1 MMSIKTKYALAV
13 LVRMGLDEAQSLTI
27 KQLSETCDVPKK
39 YLEQILSVLRKEA
52 IVQSTRG
59 SQGGYTL
66 ARSAKSITVLDVAK
80 CLEQTL
86 SFANGYNGD
95 EVLGAFWDSVDTQ
108 FHTSLAVSLDELVY
122 NKLKT
127 KKVLSYTI

>member
-66 ARSAKSITVLDVAK
+66 ARSAKSISVFDIAK

-95 EVLGAFWDSVDTQ
+95 EILEFVCVSVRL
-108 FHTSLAVSLDELVY
+108 FLMER
-122 NKLKT
+122 
-127 KKVLSYTI
+127 